1 MKRFT
6 RQSISRL
13 LIAVIVFAQISV
25 AAYACPGQ
33 PKIDPVAVTMTA
45 SPDMESDCDHMNGSL
60 DRDAPN
66 LCAAHCHNDEQSSD
80 HAAVPD
86 LPPTLFSTLYW
97 LTAETPVTCPSSAP
111 CDVVLHAALSPPHAI
126 LHCCFRI

>member
-1 MKRFT
+1 MKVAI
-6 RQSISRL
+6 RQGIGRML
-13 LIAVIVFAQISV
+13 MAAIVFAQISV

-33 PKIDPVAVTMTA
+33 PKLDAAAIIETVSADMPGDCNHMTRA
-45 SPDMESDCDHMNGSL
+45 L

-66 LCAAHCHNDEQSSD
+66 LCAAHCHNDEQSSN

-86 LPPTLFSTLYW
+86 LPPGLFSTLYW
-97 LTAETPVTCPSSAP
+97 LTAATPATCPHSAP
-111 CDVVLHAALSPPHAI
+111 CDLVLHAALSPPHAI